1 MNRPPLCSSHS
12 ASLQRTATHA
22 AADSGLMHSLALPPA
37 PVPARPAPDA
47 ADRLDLSFHV
57 GEDGPVAVSLQPLV
71 NEHPALS

>member
-1 MNRPPLCSSHS
+1 
-12 ASLQRTATHA
+12 
-22 AADSGLMHSLALPPA
+22 MHSLALPPA

-71 NEHPALS
+71 NERPQHHLKTHRAFEFARRLSGEDPSLV